1 MVRCPE
7 CGTENPSPTRTWS
20 VLDEPT
26 KTGSFNKSNVGIF
39 HCVKCGVMFPNVI
52 GSKRFA
58 IVDADEYNK
67 VVNEIKYLK
76 LENEKL
82 REDVD
87 LVNLKTTLTA
97 LETEV
102 SRLRK
107 EKGEL
112 EKNLAQLNDSLE

>member
-7 CGTENPSPTRTWS
+7 CGTENPTPTRTWS

-52 GSKRFA
+52 GRKRFA
-58 IVDADEYNK
+58 IVNADEYTR
-67 VVNEIKYLK
+67 VINEIKVLK
-76 LENEKL
+76 IENEKL
-82 REDVD
+82 REDID
-87 LVNLKTTLTA
+87 LVSLKTMLNA
-97 LETEV
+97 LEMEV
-102 SRLRK
+102 SALKK

-112 EKNLAQLNDSLE
+112 ENNLAQLNDSLE